1 MAREREGRRRDDRE
15 EARVLRVQPVAQVEP
30 PHADQRQTAIGAGQG
45 HAHLREPDALHAG
58 ARGLVAGIECAGSQ
72 REEAETK

>member
-1 MAREREGRRRDDRE
+1 MAQCQ
-15 EARVLRVQPVAQVEP
+15 AAV
-30 PHADQRQTAIGAGQG
+30 GAGQG

-58 ARGLVAGIECAGSQ
+58 TRGLVAGVERAGSR